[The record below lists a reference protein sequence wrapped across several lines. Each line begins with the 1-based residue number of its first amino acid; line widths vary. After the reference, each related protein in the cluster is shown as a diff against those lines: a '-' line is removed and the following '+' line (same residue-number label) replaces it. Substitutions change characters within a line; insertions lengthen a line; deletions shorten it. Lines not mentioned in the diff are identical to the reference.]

1 MRYSKAHCDNC
12 GTLGIV
18 KNACVGGM
26 DTSQC
31 ATCRNADPEDDLDGY
46 ECERDYMHGFSKIS
60 ICAQCFLPCGGE
72 LARQFAP
79 STARCVE
86 CVTMVTE

>member
-1 MRYSKAHCDNC
+1 MNAKKLQAE
-12 GTLGIV
+12 IV
-18 KNACVGGM
+18 ETMLRNLRILREKNGGPL
-26 DTSQC
+26 DVD
-31 ATCRNADPEDDLDGY
+31 AD

-79 STARCVE
+79 SSACCVE

>member
-26 DTSQC
+26 DSSQC
-31 ATCRNADPEDDLDGY
+31 ATCRHADPEDDLEGY
-46 ECERDYMHGFSKIS
+46 ECELDSKIS

-72 LARQFAP
+72 LSRQFAP
-79 STARCVE
+79 STARCTE